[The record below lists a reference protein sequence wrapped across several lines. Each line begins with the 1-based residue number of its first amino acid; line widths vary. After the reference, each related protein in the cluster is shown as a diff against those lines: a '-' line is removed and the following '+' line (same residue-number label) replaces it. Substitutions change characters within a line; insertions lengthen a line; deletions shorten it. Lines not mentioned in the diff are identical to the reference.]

1 MNLFDVTRSIE
12 APLISKPRKANDA
25 EVNAYVQWIR
35 QRRGLPDM
43 GRTELHYTENRQGRR
58 YERGHC
64 IGATFGDY
72 TSNANRREY
81 EPGSYSVIMPG
92 HDMHRAAVT
101 FEALDEAGE
110 VERTQ
115 TLPAEPKKGGLIW
128 TREDVRKAHGRVA
141 KPGKAKAAPIEAD
154 PIPVQ
159 VEPVDVIQAAEPVE
173 ICAPA
178 AAESESA
185 PVEARE
191 GVESGEALSE
201 AAKGF
206 FVIDTAGLERAVAYH
221 ADYKAA
227 MAARDLLEPEA
238 TYPGNRKTDG
248 KIWRY
253 MVTSETGPDDC
264 RADLRAQTLRYH
276 ADIAGAATDQEPE
289 AQICAIAEPEQA
301 PESNDGQM
309 SDPVAD
315 LAERVAA
322 LEARLEALAVETG
335 PVAENTNN
343 SSPEFIAAPSGEVA
357 RPARTAAHERA
368 IRRAWAERKA
378 RRGAQGGM
386 AIHMRRI
393 EALEMELRLALN
405 EQALDKEVL
414 AEANSRAEH
423 YYANWKE
430 EARREGIQGGR
441 RANSTLRARRMILAA
456 RHASTFERQRAAVLA
471 AQLAKAQEDLAGAY
485 SEAELQAAVAVERE
499 RAASLRADLETARAE
514 GEGRADGAGVAAAQ
528 AAAQMARAIAAEEAV
543 AAVRA
548 DLDKER
554 AALAAVTARNAR
566 LLQSMADLTERVER
580 AEAAI
585 AA

>member
-1 MNLFDVTRSIE
+1 MGIDLMSVDRSSLQ
-12 APLISKPRKANDA
+12 ALGGKPRPANDS
-25 EVNAYVQWIR
+25 EVSAYMRWQR
-35 QRRGLPDM
+35 ERRGLPDM
-43 GRTELHYTENRQGRR
+43 QGMELEWSIYPGSRRQRL
-58 YERGHC
+58 C
-64 IGATFGDY
+64 IGATFGKLLASGGHNRDENGNY
-72 TSNANRREY
+72 TYTAPQY
-81 EPGSYSVIMPG
+81 ENGAYSLVMPG
-92 HDMHRAAVT
+92 HNAHKQTVT
-101 FEALDEAGE
+101 FESLEDAGN
-110 VERTQ
+110 VERAQ
-115 TLPAEPKKGGLIW
+115 TLPMEPKKGGVIW
-128 TREDVRKAHGRVA
+128 TREDVRSAHGPVA

-178 AAESESA
+178 AAEGESA

-221 ADYKAA
+221 ANYKAA

-289 AQICAIAEPEQA
+289 APEALCEAVSGQDEPVTIADKLPA
-301 PESNDGQM
+301 PEAVKDSLTT
-309 SDPVAD
+309 DPVAA
-315 LAERVAA
+315 LVARVEA
-322 LEARLEALAVETG
+322 LEAIVATLSAETG
-335 PVAENTNN
+335 RTP
-343 SSPEFIAAPSGEVA
+343 I
-357 RPARTAAHERA
+357 PAVQDHPKRSVAHERA

-386 AIHMRRI
+386 AIHARRI
-393 EALEMELRLALN
+393 EALERELRLAQH
-405 EQALDKEVL
+405 EQELDKEAL

-456 RHASTFERQRAAVLA
+456 RQAAAFQRQRADVLA
-471 AQLAKAQEDLAGAY
+471 AQLDKLRADMADPIQPERASDIARLVRERD
-485 SEAELQAAVAVERE
+485 EARNAAAATSARNASLQAALNGLGDKLEEMAVKVTMAE
-499 RAASLRADLETARAE
+499 RAAR
-514 GEGRADGAGVAAAQ
+514 VAPP
-528 AAAQMARAIAAEEAV
+528 IAV
-543 AAVRA
+543 
-548 DLDKER
+548 
-554 AALAAVTARNAR
+554 
-566 LLQSMADLTERVER
+566 
-580 AEAAI
+580 
-585 AA
+585 